1 VCSLLGLIVTS
12 STTEEITYV
21 RPSLYPKQEDALFNE
36 ARYSIVEASTK
47 AGKTVGCLAWIVEQA
62 ALKGGPNRNFWWV
75 APVYPVTKIAFRR
88 LKAYLPEGMF
98 ESNESEVWVKLANGS
113 VIWFKS
119 GDKPDS
125 LFGEDVYGAVIDEAT
140 RVKAESWHA
149 IRSTLTATQAPIRII
164 GNVKGSRN
172 WAYKLARKAE
182 SGADGFHYAKLTVW
196 DAVEAGIFP
205 AEEAEDAKALLPDAV
220 FRELYLAEAADQ
232 GDRFFNVDVIG
243 IVEGLP
249 DDVKVCR
256 VWDFAITDAGDAVDP
271 DWTAGVKLASDGKRV
286 FIVDVVRRR
295 ERPDQ
300 ITALVKATAVAD
312 GTTCAQII
320 EEEKGA
326 AGAMMV
332 ELFKRLLRTTEG
344 TGRVIPAKVT
354 GDKATRAFHFAA
366 DTNDGNVY
374 LVKGEWNEVFLEE
387 MDDFPLGDHDDQV
400 DAAAH
405 GYNYLKPSSRPRVRW
420 L

>member
-1 VCSLLGLIVTS
+1 MS
-12 STTEEITYV
+12 TEEIRYV
-21 RPSLYPKQEDALFNE
+21 RPSLYPKQEAALFAPE
-36 ARYSIVEASTK
+36 RYSIVEASTK

-62 ALKGGPNRNFWWV
+62 ALEGGPNRNFWWV

-88 LKAYLPEGMF
+88 LKSYLPEGMF
-98 ESNESEVWVKLANGS
+98 EANESEVWVKLANGS

-125 LFGEDVYGAVIDEAT
+125 LYGEDVYGAVIDEAT

-300 ITALVKATAVAD
+300 ITALVKQTAIAD

>member
-1 VCSLLGLIVTS
+1 MT

-21 RPSLYPKQEDALFNE
+21 RPGLYPKQEAALFNE
-36 ARYSIVEASTK
+36 ARYAVVEASTK

-62 ALKGGPNRNFWWV
+62 ALGGGPNRNFWWV

-149 IRSTLTATQAPIRII
+149 IRSTLTATGAPIRII

-205 AEEAEDAKALLPDAV
+205 KEEALDAKELLPEAV

-232 GDRFFNVDVIG
+232 GDRFFNVDVVG

-256 VWDFAITDAGDAVDP
+256 VWDFAITDAGDATDP

-300 ITALVKATAVAD
+300 ITALVKATAIAD
-312 GTTCAQII
+312 GGTCAQII

-332 ELFKRLLRTTEG
+332 ELFKRLLRTTDG

-374 LVKGEWNEVFLEE
+374 LVKGDWNEVFLEE
-387 MDDFPLGDHDDQV
+387 LDDFPLGEHDDQV